1 LSESTEQQTKNL
13 TLYVIQL
20 AYILKSGTPLSELDD
35 HVLEEFME
43 MLSHELNS
51 RNRTLH

>member
-1 LSESTEQQTKNL
+1 MKESTERPDKL
-13 TLYVIQL
+13 TIYVIQL
-20 AYILKSGTPLSELDD
+20 AYILKNGTPLSEIDD